1 MKYFNLIK
9 VSLILSIATFFSCKQ
24 EAQFASSSVS
34 ALSQS
39 VYNVSLNDAV
49 FLKDNNTFNLH
60 WDSNI
65 PLEKVSYSILIN
77 EKLYL
82 SDVSKTIVNDIEN
95 TIEFNVP
102 QLDFSLDNSKL
113 ISGMNNIQ
121 IEALYDGQPVAKS
134 NVISIDNTEETYLAS
149 R

>member
-1 MKYFNLIK
+1 MKYFNLIR

-24 EAQFASSSVS
+24 EAQFASSNISS
-34 ALSQS
+34 LSKTA
-39 VYNVSLNDAV
+39 YNVSLNDAV

-77 EKLYL
+77 EKIYL
-82 SDVSKTIVNDIEN
+82 SDVSKTIANDIEN

-121 IEALYDGQPVAKS
+121 IEALYDGKPVAKS
-134 NVISIDNTEETYLAS
+134 NVIFIDNTEETYLAS

>member
-9 VSLILSIATFFSCKQ
+9 VSLILLIATFFSCKQ